1 LEAEINSNE
10 TVASDYLIEKAQD
23 CIEWGRTFFD
33 EDCLNDNEAVQMVIE
48 TLDEMDEVLILMSI
62 EANTMDQTDVAKLLK
77 QAAREVEF
85 YLGA

>member
-1 LEAEINSNE
+1 
-10 TVASDYLIEKAQD
+10 
-23 CIEWGRTFFD
+23 
-33 EDCLNDNEAVQMVIE
+33 MVIE

-62 EANTMDQTDVAKLLK
+62 EDDTEQSDVAKLLK